1 MKKYLRILLCK
12 IFLYGCMNFVN
23 GVSIMYMNSVSNF
36 KWKGISF

>member
-1 MKKYLRILLCK
+1 MGTY
-12 IFLYGCMNFVN
+12 MNFVN